1 MYQVKIGLRGAHPPI
16 WRRLRLPATTTLAGL
31 HDIIQTAFGW
41 TDSHLHAFEAG
52 GRRYSRPD
60 FGLDGFEERF
70 ADESTALLCEVADSV
85 GARLRYT
92 YDFGD
97 SWEHDL
103 LVEEILPPD
112 RVRHAVCVAGRRAG
126 PPEDCGGVWGYAEL
140 LDILADPDHPEYA
153 ERLDWLGD
161 EPDPAAFDKDA
172 INRALTDIPVP

>member
-1 MYQVKIGLRGAHPPI
+1 VYQVKIGLRGAHPPI

-60 FGLDGFEERF
+60 FGLDEFEEF
-70 ADESTALLCEVADSV
+70 ADESTVLLCEVADSV

-140 LDILADPDHPEYA
+140 LDLLADPDHPEHA
-153 ERLDWLGD
+153 ERLDWLGH

-172 INRALTDIPVP
+172 INRALSEIPVP